1 MIALAKFRSYSRRPG
16 WSLLVV
22 GVLAGVTVGGGVG
35 VFAAASTKSV
45 TVCADKKTN
54 VLRYAKSGSCL
65 KTETK
70 ITLNQTGATGATG
83 PIGSPGASGPA
94 GATGPAGPAGAAG
107 AVGAAGAAG
116 SSFAA
121 QRVCGSNGT
130 TLCAV
135 GVQGPGGG
143 TVFYVDTE
151 GKFPGF
157 DYLEAAPDDA
167 STGVEWATTTA
178 KCGSEQ
184 STSCRSSYVTTSGE
198 SLKFIALGTGRA
210 GTAEII
216 ARHNVDN
223 VSKSLYAAGV
233 ADSYSTASA
242 SDWWL
247 PSRDEL
253 NELCKVVR
261 NTNQLSG
268 GSVACLGGTS
278 PSGYTATRYWT
289 SSEVVE
295 SSDASY
301 GARGL
306 DLGLGENFWFGKANT
321 ARVRP
326 VRSF

>member
-1 MIALAKFRSYSRRPG
+1 
-16 WSLLVV
+16 
-22 GVLAGVTVGGGVG
+22 
-35 VFAAASTKSV
+35 
-45 TVCADKKTN
+45 
-54 VLRYAKSGSCL
+54 
-65 KTETK
+65 
-70 ITLNQTGATGATG
+70 
-83 PIGSPGASGPA
+83 
-94 GATGPAGPAGAAG
+94 
-107 AVGAAGAAG
+107 
-116 SSFAA
+116 
-121 QRVCGSNGT
+121 
-130 TLCAV
+130 
-135 GVQGPGGG
+135 
-143 TVFYVDTE
+143 
-151 GKFPGF
+151 
-157 DYLEAAPDDA
+157 
-167 STGVEWATTTA
+167 
-178 KCGSEQ
+178 
-184 STSCRSSYVTTSGE
+184 
-198 SLKFIALGTGRA
+198 LKFIALGTGRA